1 MVVLDGEYH
10 RPWCRVFIFLYQ
22 NEYVE
27 LATGNA
33 HGVINGFDP
42 IKSYQTFLCND
53 VSLNKWYCENTG
65 R

>member
-1 MVVLDGEYH
+1 MVNITVRDA
-10 RPWCRVFIFLYQ
+10 VFSFFLYQ